1 MLSGAVLITLNM
13 IQRMFSLY
21 PNIFPNYT
29 RLGLKEKKKRHLEI
43 QLRKMNYL
51 KLPCWALTKEMLTRL
66 RFFTARKAS
75 QETL

>member
-29 RLGLKEKKKRHLEI
+29 RLGLKEKKKA
-43 QLRKMNYL
+43 LRNSVKKNEL
-51 KLPCWALTKEMLTRL
+51 FKTALLGFNQRDAYSPEV
-66 RFFTARKAS
+66 FHS
-75 QETL
+75 